1 MLPYYFSTH
10 YFPYI
15 YSNYSGYYYNHHY
28 YPYTTTTLLY
38 SFLPYNNCST
48 TNNCSPHPH
57 LPSSLLFFKLFLQN
71 ISIDPLQST
80 TCTTTQAYNLYPP

>member
-48 TNNCSPHPH
+48 TNNCSP
-57 LPSSLLFFKLFLQN
+57 PSSSSFL
-71 ISIDPLQST
+71 SIILQTLSPKYIHRSS
-80 TCTTTQAYNLYPP
+80 AIHYLHYYPGI